1 MKYNFY
7 KKSKSLASLVIVTM
21 ALSFA
26 SCNKSIDIF
35 DLDINTDPNSPTKG
49 TAELLLPEAERNL
62 AGFIQGLN
70 NTQMGFL
77 GVLSSSD
84 SYGLAANSFYGSW
97 SNFYTGPGKDLEEV
111 IIASKQKDNKPYLGI
126 AQALK
131 AYSFSTMV
139 DLFGTV
145 PFKEAFLGNAAAI
158 NINPKFDD
166 GKVIYAECYK
176 LLDSAIFNLTAS
188 SPYTVTGDIMYGGNK
203 ASWIRFAN
211 TVRLRMLMTSRR
223 VNTNASADIQAAL
236 KATGGIIESTS
247 QDFTWK
253 YGGQISP
260 DLRHPWFTAAY
271 LANNGFTYVATQY
284 MFDMLLRKDPRLPF
298 YFRRQFDRILD
309 QSNPTDKGATPVQGA
324 YLVLNPDAWAKARA
338 AGVLADTKADSAY
351 FAGFFGR
358 FRGDQSGVPEDV
370 RYRMVAGVYPAA
382 GLYDNRAIAP
392 YVLNTKANSGGAGIF
407 PMITSNMVNF
417 WKAEAELSYNFG
429 DPKATAEKAI
439 RESITNVSSFGVSKD
454 ASSIA
459 VKAADVDNYVTAF
472 LTNYDASATN
482 EVKMNKVLYEA
493 YFAGWGNGFEMYN
506 AFRRTGYPSNLAPPL
521 SLNSQFALRLPIP
534 VSEATLNPNAPN
546 PLPIFYSDPVFW
558 DIIKF
563 KF

>member
-7 KKSKSLASLVIVTM
+7 KKSKSIASLVIITM

-35 DLDINTDPNSPTKG
+35 DLDINTDPNSPTIG
-49 TAELLLPEAERNL
+49 SAELLLPEAQRNM
-62 AGFIQGLN
+62 AAFMEGLN
-70 NTQMGFL
+70 NTQQGFMG
-77 GVLSSSD
+77 VISSSD
-84 SYGLAANSFYGSW
+84 SYGLGANSFYGSW
-97 SNFYTGPGKDLEEV
+97 SYFYTGPGKDLEEV
-111 IIASKQKDNKPYLGI
+111 IIAAKAKDNKPYLGI
-126 AQALK
+126 AQAMK

-145 PFKEAFLGNAAAI
+145 PFSEAFLGNAAAI

-166 GKVIYAECYK
+166 GKTIYTECYK
-176 LLDSAIFNLTAS
+176 LLDSAILNLTAA
-188 SPYTVTGDIMYGGNK
+188 SPYTVTGDIMYGGSK

-211 TVRLRMLMTSRR
+211 TVRLRMLMTSRK
-223 VNTNASADIQAAL
+223 VNTSASSQIQAAL
-236 KATGGIIESTS
+236 KPTGGIIESPS

-271 LANNGFTYVATQY
+271 LANNNFTYIGVQY

-298 YFRRQFDRILD
+298 YFRRQYDKILD
-309 QSNPTDKGATPVQGA
+309 QSNPTDRGATPVQGA
-324 YLVLNPDAWAKARA
+324 YLVLNPDAWTKARA

-351 FAGFFGR
+351 FAGYFGR
-358 FRGDQSGVPEDV
+358 FRGDQSGVSEDV
-370 RYRMVAGVYPAA
+370 RYRMVPGVYPAA
-382 GLYDNRAIAP
+382 GLFDNRANAP
-392 YVLNTKANSGGAGIF
+392 YVLNTKSNSGGAGIF

-417 WKAEAELSYNFG
+417 WKAEAELAYGFG

-439 RESITNVSSFGVSKD
+439 RESMKTVNDFGVSKD

-459 VKAADVDNYVTAF
+459 MKSADIDAYVTNF
-472 LTNYDASATN
+472 LTTYDAAATD
-482 EVKMNKVLYEA
+482 EVKLNKVLYEA
-493 YFAGWGNGFEMYN
+493 YFAQWGSGFEMYN
-506 AFRRTGYPSNLAPPL
+506 AFRRTGYPSNLATPIT
-521 SLNSQFALRLPIP
+521 LNSQFALRLPIP
-534 VSEATLNPNAPN
+534 VSEGTLNPNAPK
-546 PLPIFYSDPVFW
+546 PLPIYYNDPVFW
-558 DIIKF
+558 DILKF

>member
-1 MKYNFY
+1 
-7 KKSKSLASLVIVTM
+7 
-21 ALSFA
+21 
-26 SCNKSIDIF
+26 
-35 DLDINTDPNSPTKG
+35 
-49 TAELLLPEAERNL
+49 
-62 AGFIQGLN
+62 
-70 NTQMGFL
+70 MGFM
-77 GVLSSSD
+77 GVISSSD
-84 SYGLAANSFYGSW
+84 SYGLGANSFYGSW

-111 IIASKQKDNKPYLGI
+111 IIASKKLDNKPYLGI

-145 PFKEAFLGNAAAI
+145 PFSEAFLGNAANL

-166 GKVIYAECYK
+166 GKAIYAECYK

-211 TVRLRMLMTSRR
+211 TVRLRMLMTSRK

-260 DLRHPWFTAAY
+260 DLRHPWFTSAY
-271 LANNGFTYVATQY
+271 LANNNFTYIAVQY

-298 YFRRQFDRILD
+298 YFRRQYDKILD
-309 QSNPTDKGATPVQGA
+309 QANPTDRGATPVQGA
-324 YLVLNPDAWAKARA
+324 YLVLNPDAWTKART

-351 FAGFFGR
+351 FAGYFGR
-358 FRGDQSGVPEDV
+358 FRGDQSGVSEDV
-370 RYRMVAGVYPAA
+370 RYRMVPGVYPAA
-382 GLYDNRAIAP
+382 GLYDNRATAP
-392 YVLNTKANSGGAGIF
+392 YVLNTKTNSGGAGIF

-417 WKAEAELSYNFG
+417 WKAEAELAYDFG

-459 VKAADVDNYVTAF
+459 VKAADVDSYVTAF
-472 LTNYDASATN
+472 LTNYDASSTN
-482 EVKMNKVLYEA
+482 EVKLNKVLYEA

-506 AFRRTGYPSNLAPPL
+506 AFRRTGYPSNIPPPIT
-521 SLNSQFALRLPIP
+521 LNSQFALRLPIP
-534 VSEATLNPNAPN
+534 VSEATLNPNAPK
-546 PLPIFYSDPVFW
+546 PLPLFYNDPVFW
-558 DIIKF
+558 DVLKF

>member
-1 MKYNFY
+1 MEG
-7 KKSKSLASLVIVTM
+7 V
-21 ALSFA
+21 
-26 SCNKSIDIF
+26 
-35 DLDINTDPNSPTKG
+35 
-49 TAELLLPEAERNL
+49 
-62 AGFIQGLN
+62 N
-70 NTQMGFL
+70 NTQMGFM
-77 GVLSSSD
+77 GVISSSD
-84 SYGLAANSFYGSW
+84 SYGLGANSFYGSW

-111 IIASKQKDNKPYLGI
+111 IIASKKLDNKPYLGI

-145 PFKEAFLGNAAAI
+145 PFSEAFLGNAANL

-166 GKVIYAECYK
+166 GKAIYAECYK

-188 SPYTVTGDIMYGGNK
+188 SPYTVTGDIMYAGNK

-211 TVRLRMLMTSRR
+211 TVRLRMLMTSRK
-223 VNTNASADIQAAL
+223 VNPNASSDIQAAL

-271 LANNGFTYVATQY
+271 LANNNFTYIAVQY

-298 YFRRQFDRILD
+298 YFRRQYDKILD
-309 QSNPTDKGATPVQGA
+309 QANPTDRGATPVQGA
-324 YLVLNPDAWAKARA
+324 YLVLNPDAWTKART

-351 FAGFFGR
+351 FAGYFGR
-358 FRGDQSGVPEDV
+358 FRGDQSGVSEDV
-370 RYRMVAGVYPAA
+370 RYRMVPGVYPAA
-382 GLYDNRAIAP
+382 GLYDNRATAP
-392 YVLNTKANSGGAGIF
+392 YVLNTKTNSGGAGIF

-417 WKAEAELSYNFG
+417 WKAEAELAYDFG

-459 VKAADVDNYVTAF
+459 VKAADVDSYVTAF
-472 LTNYDASATN
+472 LTNYDASSTN
-482 EVKMNKVLYEA
+482 EVKLNKVLYEA

-506 AFRRTGYPSNLAPPL
+506 AFRRTGYPSNIPPPIT
-521 SLNSQFALRLPIP
+521 LNSQFALRLPIP
-534 VSEATLNPNAPN
+534 VSEATLNPNAPK
-546 PLPIFYSDPVFW
+546 PLPLFYNDPVFW
-558 DIIKF
+558 DVLKF